1 VRRQRVTWLP
11 ALEGGPA
18 GCLNCGYAHET
29 LHLDSYVAVG
39 FGDAHVER
47 DGRIIYRE
55 RPNTKRFARV
65 RRFELMAQRRKRRE
79 DWRIVLD
86 GPLHGETYQRQG
98 KNHWVL
104 VERNLG
110 FA

>member
-1 VRRQRVTWLP
+1 
-11 ALEGGPA
+11 
-18 GCLNCGYAHET
+18 
-29 LHLDSYVAVG
+29 
-39 FGDAHVER
+39 
-47 DGRIIYRE
+47 
-55 RPNTKRFARV
+55 
-65 RRFELMAQRRKRRE
+65 
-79 DWRIVLD
+79 VLD